1 MTRKFNFVSLIA
13 MEYGGTVYIMTNKHH
28 TVLYT
33 GVTSNL
39 RNRVGEHKIKKFSA
53 SFASKYNCN
62 KIVYY
67 CFYSRIEEAIA
78 VKQIKDRSR
87 AYKEKLI
94 NDMNSEWKD
103 LWGKLKNGKGQFSS
117 LCGKKSL
124 HPVA

>member
-1 MTRKFNFVSLIA
+1 LISLMI
-13 MEYGGTVYIMTNKHH
+13 MEYGGTVYIMTNKYH
-28 TVLYT
+28 TVLYI

-39 RNRVGEHKIKKFSA
+39 RNRVLEHKTQKFSN

-78 VKQIKDRSR
+78 VEKQIKDRGR

-94 NDMNSEWKD
+94 KEMNPEWKD
-103 LWGKLKNGKGQFSS
+103 LWKEIEKW
-117 LCGKKSL
+117 
-124 HPVA
+124 